1 WVDINLT
8 VNQNT
13 VPLIFKLLADPS
25 SRIRQA
31 TAYALLRLVSKGL
44 KAPSDKLQLIRVL
57 SLGEVLESLET
68 KSRRPPGSDEN
79 EEEEL
84 YREGLGKLANGLGL
98 ELVDL
103 LGEASVPPEGRAIT
117 EQLVA
122 QLLPVCIQFLAD
134 PFDDTS
140 FTVFTFFSQ
149 LFSHYKKARKA
160 APQTHLTEQK
170 RQFLTTALNVI
181 VQKLKWDSEGLPDED
196 DYEDMDDD
204 DRGAFEKMRQDLRVL
219 LNAILE
225 VDEELVTAVVRN
237 IAMSTL
243 SAFETARNC
252 GQAGAS
258 GISWQDAELA
268 VYLVY
273 LYGEL
278 RVSRADKGRFNF
290 VQLPPELVANKEKRK
305 FVDSLTLPL
314 TAHGEMMD
322 ALVKSNISTYP
333 HVAVRI
339 QFFESVG
346 RYLEFFK
353 ARKECIM
360 PVLHALL
367 DERGMHQPKSNRR
380 GRIFYVFHRFVK
392 DIRHDI
398 PQELVESLLN
408 SVLDL
413 LTIEVSQSDLESDNY
428 SSSSKGSSPTP
439 GQDAGFILEEAVKSA
454 GFFDNQLYLFEA
466 VGTLV
471 SVRSDPEQQV
481 LLQAV
486 INPILNQLS
495 DTLQRSMADQSD
507 ILSVLKV
514 HHLLQALASVAKGFP
529 EISEQIV
536 KAGLPNRI
544 ESFKRIGEAGL
555 VTLDALIR
563 YRIIR
568 DATRFTFTRLIAA
581 AGVSVAQ
588 FIPTLTSR
596 LLTVVTDPSEIVDF
610 ISFLG
615 FVFYSHLGTEIWDM
629 LDQLIVPLNSKV
641 ASIISASESADQ
653 KPHFEI
659 KKAYLD
665 FTLTIMG
672 GPLYMV
678 YISPRNAPQF
688 EGLVG
693 GVIEFAVDA
702 TYPPLQKS
710 AFGLLAA
717 FATQF
722 GAPEGSTV
730 VVRDRSKANAIQEMQ
745 VHHVPGFE
753 RVIYERL
760 IPMAFDVP
768 SAPNFHAKDPQSLQV
783 LFEIGVMLKATH
795 KARGQEVL
803 DFLANEYLPSK
814 NSPQETTIDFVS
826 KLRDLDSKGF
836 RKYFSDFVHTQ
847 CTESFYQREI
857 EDQIR
862 AGPSTSTDERRQ
874 MMELL
879 KRFEEKG
886 GSGDENDRSDDDD
899 GDEDRTKEELANKLQ
914 GIDLDTADPNTI
926 FALLS
931 PAQRDAFMA
940 TLGDPS
946 GHRVRALLADGSDV
960 IQPWWES
967 PVRGDAGPHLN
978 LMALPAGLTSLR
990 PSTRPSLIHNVFA
1003 LWCDYSSATQGVSDM
1018 GDIAP
1023 SKREMAR
1030 DLLSKTVPFLTDRKS
1045 KTLLVG
1051 VDSAWT
1057 YVVTPTLLRTLLQ
1070 DALAIVRPLWITD
1083 ATAPLEPGSN
1093 SPSPLVSSPLRRT
1106 FIMLSDVC
1114 QLFTPSP
1121 APAPTTATMKP
1132 NHVTHKIA
1140 FYATHVNA
1148 HYETGANGWD
1158 LMIKVI
1164 EMKMQALDPKSED
1177 EPVVEPAD
1185 IEKARKERRVGAFI
1199 EE

>member
-1 WVDINLT
+1 MESQIISAIEIAADPAQDRTLQAQAVEFLNVLRTNAKEYYSLALTFFLTEECPGSRKYSAHVRTFALQLLDDFLDAETELLDEVTFQTLKGAVVSYIRSEYIQGSAEASSPWIRNKFSHTVALLFLRSYPERWPEFFPTMYSLLRPSLQDPDTNGAGLPPINPHISVLFLRVLNEISGEVHDQILKSARVWTEDRQNRDIRVRSTIREKEAENMNKATLTIISEAEDRMCKIREAHKANGFNYSQDEEYKRLEDVIALGVRAFAGYVQWVDINLT

-31 TAYALLRLVSKGL
+31 TAYALLRLVTKGL

-57 SLGEVLESLET
+57 SLGEVLESLEA
-68 KSRRPPGSDEN
+68 KSRRPPGSEEN
-79 EEEEL
+79 EDEDL
-84 YREGLGKLANGLGL
+84 YREGLGKLANSLGL

-103 LGEASVPPEGRAIT
+103 LGEAELPQEGREIT

-140 FTVFTFFSQ
+140 STVFTFFNQ

-160 APQTHLTEQK
+160 APQTHLTDQK
-170 RQFLTTALNVI
+170 RQFLTTTLNVI
-181 VQKLKWDSEGLPDED
+181 LQKLKWDSDGLADED
-196 DYEDMDDD
+196 EYEDMDDD

-225 VDEELVTAVVRN
+225 IDEELVTAVVRT

-243 SAFETARNC
+243 SAFENARNS
-252 GQAGAS
+252 GATGAS

-268 VYLVY
+268 AYLVY

-278 RVSRADKGRFNF
+278 RSNRAEKGRFNF
-290 VQLPPELVANKEKRK
+290 VQMPPELVANKEKRK
-305 FVDSLTLPL
+305 FVDSSTLPL

-333 HVAVRI
+333 HVAVRT

-346 RYLEFFK
+346 RYIEFFK

-360 PVLHALL
+360 PVLHALV
-367 DERGMHQPKSNRR
+367 DERGMHQSKRNRR

-392 DIRHDI
+392 DLRSDI
-398 PQELVESLLN
+398 PKELVESLLN
-408 SVLDL
+408 SIQDL
-413 LTIEVSQSDLESDNY
+413 LAIEVSQSDLESDNY

-439 GQDAGFILEEAVKSA
+439 GQDAGSILEDAVKSA

-481 LLQAV
+481 LLQVV
-486 INPILNQLS
+486 INPILSQLS
-495 DTLQRSMADQSD
+495 EILQRSIQTDVLA
-507 ILSVLKV
+507 VLKV

-529 EISEQIV
+529 EMSETNA
-536 KAGLPNRI
+536 KTGLPSRI
-544 ESFKRIGEAGL
+544 ESFKQIGEAAL
-555 VTLDALIR
+555 VTLDALIS

-596 LLTVVTDPSEIVDF
+596 LLAVVTEPLEVVDF

-629 LDQLIVPLNSKV
+629 LDQLILPLNSKI
-641 ASIISASESADQ
+641 AAIISASEEADQ

-678 YISPRNAPQF
+678 YISHRNAPQF
-688 EGLVG
+688 ESLVG
-693 GVIEFAVDA
+693 GVIGFASDA

-730 VVRDRSKANAIQEMQ
+730 VVRDRSKANAVQEMQ

-768 SAPNFHAKDPQSLQV
+768 AAPNFNSKDPQSLQV

-814 NSPQETTIDFVS
+814 NSPQETTIDFVT

-836 RKYFSDFVHTQ
+836 RKYFSDFVR
-847 CTESFYQREI
+847 S
-857 EDQIR
+857 
-862 AGPSTSTDERRQ
+862 S
-874 MMELL
+874 L
-879 KRFEEKG
+879 K
-886 GSGDENDRSDDDD
+886 
-899 GDEDRTKEELANKLQ
+899 A
-914 GIDLDTADPNTI
+914 
-926 FALLS
+926 
-931 PAQRDAFMA
+931 AQ
-940 TLGDPS
+940 S
-946 GHRVRALLADGSDV
+946 
-960 IQPWWES
+960 
-967 PVRGDAGPHLN
+967 
-978 LMALPAGLTSLR
+978 
-990 PSTRPSLIHNVFA
+990 
-1003 LWCDYSSATQGVSDM
+1003 
-1018 GDIAP
+1018 
-1023 SKREMAR
+1023 
-1030 DLLSKTVPFLTDRKS
+1030 
-1045 KTLLVG
+1045 
-1051 VDSAWT
+1051 
-1057 YVVTPTLLRTLLQ
+1057 
-1070 DALAIVRPLWITD
+1070 
-1083 ATAPLEPGSN
+1083 
-1093 SPSPLVSSPLRRT
+1093 
-1106 FIMLSDVC
+1106 
-1114 QLFTPSP
+1114 
-1121 APAPTTATMKP
+1121 
-1132 NHVTHKIA
+1132 
-1140 FYATHVNA
+1140 
-1148 HYETGANGWD
+1148 
-1158 LMIKVI
+1158 
-1164 EMKMQALDPKSED
+1164 
-1177 EPVVEPAD
+1177 
-1185 IEKARKERRVGAFI
+1185 
-1199 EE
+1199 

>member
-1 WVDINLT
+1 
-8 VNQNT
+8 NT

-103 LGEASVPPEGRAIT
+103 LGEASVPPEERAIT

-380 GRIFYVFHRFVK
+380 GRILYVFHRFVK

-665 FTLTIMG
+665 VTLTIMG

-688 EGLVG
+688 EGL
-693 GVIEFAVDA
+693 
-702 TYPPLQKS
+702 
-710 AFGLLAA
+710 
-717 FATQF
+717 
-722 GAPEGSTV
+722 
-730 VVRDRSKANAIQEMQ
+730 
-745 VHHVPGFE
+745 
-753 RVIYERL
+753 
-760 IPMAFDVP
+760 
-768 SAPNFHAKDPQSLQV
+768 V

-836 RKYFSDFVHTQ
+836 RKYFSDFSEVHTQ

-1003 LWCDYSSATQGVSDM
+1003 LCVAYCHTTRTLGVSDM

-1199 EE
+1199 EEI